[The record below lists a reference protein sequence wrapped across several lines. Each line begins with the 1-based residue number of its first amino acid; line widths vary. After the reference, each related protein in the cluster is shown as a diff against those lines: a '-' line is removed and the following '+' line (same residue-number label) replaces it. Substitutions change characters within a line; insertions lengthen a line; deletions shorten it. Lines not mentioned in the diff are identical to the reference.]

1 MIHGSCAF
9 SCSDD
14 ALFMYV
20 CNTHDMHTFFGTQ
33 TAKISLNGRFTKN
46 DSIKQ
51 DPRACVWE
59 HHIVVTNFNN
69 EKPILVITQQ
79 APHQQAHYLHHFLT
93 MPVCRLTLALCQN
106 LAALAYLVDELPY
119 LQALLWASTWT
130 SVQDFFL
137 ALGTCFG
144 AGFGTCFAAEATTGV
159 SRYS

>member
-1 MIHGSCAF
+1 MIHGICAF
-9 SCSDD
+9 SCCDD

-79 APHQQAHYLHHFLT
+79 APHQQAHYLHHFFDDANVFSDSGSVSEFGGSGVGFFGT
-93 MPVCRLTLALCQN
+93 RAGIMKRLHPSG
-106 LAALAYLVDELPY
+106 VG
-119 LQALLWASTWT
+119 
-130 SVQDFFL
+130 F
-137 ALGTCFG
+137 FG
-144 AGFGTCFAAEATTGV
+144 A
-159 SRYS
+159 